1 MTKKAI
7 EKANY
12 VNISKKKRKELAK
25 ANCKIRTYY
34 KSGGLAFTSPIDK
47 GRAAQLVRLGCGSS
61 LFFDEFI
68 FKAIDY
74 L

>member
-25 ANCKIRTYY
+25 ANRGETFTGFRPTFFKDKTKYNRQQY
-34 KSGGLAFTSPIDK
+34 KK
-47 GRAAQLVRLGCGSS
+47 
-61 LFFDEFI
+61 
-68 FKAIDY
+68 IDY
-74 L
+74 

>member
-25 ANCKIRTYY
+25 ANRVDSFEGYRPTFFKDKTKYNRQKYKKIEY
-34 KSGGLAFTSPIDK
+34 
-47 GRAAQLVRLGCGSS
+47 
-61 LFFDEFI
+61 
-68 FKAIDY
+68 
-74 L
+74 